1 MRFSTP
7 IDFNLEPKLNLT
19 QVSLHS
25 LLTEVSMNL
34 FHEFKLYCLK
44 WEYISEKKVT
54 IYPTRAW
61 NLYIDFYLSSRCLCT
76 SPMFVLLSL
85 SNDHTFVDVKRPSV
99 HYSCVG
105 CILKS
110 VLYTVMSCYSEV
122 HVIFTVLMVKLN
134 CVLYFTPRELITI
147 WKKNR

>member
-1 MRFSTP
+1 
-7 IDFNLEPKLNLT
+7 
-19 QVSLHS
+19 
-25 LLTEVSMNL
+25 
-34 FHEFKLYCLK
+34 
-44 WEYISEKKVT
+44 
-54 IYPTRAW
+54 
-61 NLYIDFYLSSRCLCT
+61 
-76 SPMFVLLSL
+76 MFVLLSL

-147 WKKNR
+147 